1 VNYLLDT
8 NALLFWLEGS
18 RRMTRLVQN
27 ELVDPTNRVFVSSV
41 SAFEIAVKA
50 SLKRLILAD
59 TPARLLTPFFA
70 ASGLRPLQ
78 LTMQH
83 SFGVF
88 DLPPHHSD
96 PFDRLLVS
104 QALHEE
110 MTLVTSDRALAAYP
124 VKVLLVR

>member
-1 VNYLLDT
+1 
-8 NALLFWLEGS
+8 
-18 RRMTRLVQN
+18 
-27 ELVDPTNRVFVSSV
+27 
-41 SAFEIAVKA
+41 
-50 SLKRLILAD
+50 
-59 TPARLLTPFFA
+59 
-70 ASGLRPLQ
+70 
-78 LTMQH
+78 MQH